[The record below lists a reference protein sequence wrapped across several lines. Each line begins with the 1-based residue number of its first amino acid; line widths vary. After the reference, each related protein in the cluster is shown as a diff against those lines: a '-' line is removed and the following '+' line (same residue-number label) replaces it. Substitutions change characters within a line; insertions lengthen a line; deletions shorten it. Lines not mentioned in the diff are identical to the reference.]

1 MRSAPRRL
9 APETMPSISAKRSPR
24 SLTMLF
30 AAVLAVAAVLAATAP
45 APPATAI
52 IGGTAAQTGTFP
64 SLAYVVD
71 FQGQLAYQCT
81 GTVIAP
87 SLVLTAAHCAENM
100 QTGVPFSSSGFRVVT
115 GAVDPLQAGE
125 PVSTVLGVIVYPG
138 LRRRVDDGDVAL
150 LVLSTPTSVPPIA
163 LASPGQAKRLV
174 AGTSATIVGW
184 GKTAYEQTSLTEQ
197 LQSAST
203 VVQARKWCRRDA
215 PPFFARSEICTI
227 TPPSY
232 ATGVCQ
238 GDSGGP
244 LIASGPEWRTDRDR
258 CRRPRVWTLLD
269 TSSLGVRECRLDLL
283 LGANLDRGLQAPVRR
298 RRRRRQ
304 PCPRDPRLSPHRP
317 DCQHLSAA
325 RASRQGR
332 RARRGLPSTRMGRRA
347 SQCGSHSPQACR
359 IPA

>member
-1 MRSAPRRL
+1 
-9 APETMPSISAKRSPR
+9 
-24 SLTMLF
+24 LF
-30 AAVLAVAAVLAATAP
+30 VAVLFSMVLTATAL

-52 IGGTAAQTGTFP
+52 IGGTVAQTGTFP

-87 SLVLTAAHCAENM
+87 SLVLTAAHCVENM
-100 QTGVPFSSSGFRVVT
+100 QTGTPFGSSGFRVVT

-138 LRRRVDDGDVAL
+138 LRRRVDNGDVAL

-163 LASPGQAKRLV
+163 LASPGQAKRLA

-244 LIASGPEWRTDRDR
+244 LIASGPNGEPIEIGVADHVYGR
-258 CRRPRVWTLLD
+258 C
-269 TSSLGVRECRLDLL
+269 
-283 LGANLDRGLQAPVRR
+283 
-298 RRRRRQ
+298 
-304 PCPRDPRLSPHRP
+304 
-317 DCQHLSAA
+317 
-325 RASRQGR
+325 
-332 RARRGLPSTRMGRRA
+332 STRHPSVFA
-347 SQCGSHSPQACR
+347 SVGSTYSWVQTWIAAYKRPTTPPAPPTTLPTGPTPQ
-359 IPA
+359 PAPS